1 MKNNRKGFTLAE
13 LLIVVA
19 IIAVLVAVA
28 IPVFTAQLEKSREA
42 TDLSNIRAA
51 YAECSAALLSG
62 TDDTTS
68 GVKYNPAD
76 GTNRAN
82 ATKTIQLGQTQK
94 GWQTDNETKIAGIT
108 LKNLKFEPTGNK
120 GQDVTITVYE
130 GATGDQA
137 LWTLTG
143 SGTTTTPGEGG

>member
-68 GVKYNPAD
+68 GVKYNPATTD
-76 GTNRAN
+76 TRAN
-82 ATKTIQLGQTQK
+82 ATKTIELGQTQK
-94 GWQTDNETKIAGIT
+94 GWQTDPSTKIAGIT
-108 LKNLKFEPTGNK
+108 LTDLKFEPTGNK
-120 GQDVTITVYE
+120 PQKVTITVFE
-130 GATGDQA
+130 GAGKDEA
-137 LWTLTG
+137 LWTLTNASG
-143 SGTTTTPGEGG
+143 SNEG